1 MDVDPIASLT
11 VHQLRV
17 FTVMA
22 DALSLSQAARELDL
36 APSTV
41 SAHIA
46 QLERSIGARL
56 FDRSRGR
63 RGLQLTDAGELLA
76 ETSREALRTLEVGAR
91 RALDQTGSKRA
102 VVNLGCGI
110 RFSERLLPALVKRLR
125 EDAQD
130 LDVRVLVAGEYILH
144 QQLLRGRLDLCIWRG
159 PIEEPRIGLKP
170 LGIRREL
177 VLVAPPNHRL
187 AGKRNVP
194 MAALENEQ
202 FILPKRPAS
211 SRVLLERKA
220 EELGVRLDITLEL
233 SHPGARFAA
242 AAGGLGIADSD
253 RSSAELARERGKIA
267 ILDVVEF
274 PLDLEWSILWNHGRF
289 LASTEKALS
298 ELTDYFAVLPSEDI
312 W

>member
-110 RFSERLLPALVKRLR
+110 RFSERLLPALVTKLR

-159 PIEEPRIGLKP
+159 PIEEPADRSQTLSR
-170 LGIRREL
+170 IRRE
-177 VLVAPPNHRL
+177 
-187 AGKRNVP
+187 
-194 MAALENEQ
+194 
-202 FILPKRPAS
+202 
-211 SRVLLERKA
+211 
-220 EELGVRLDITLEL
+220 
-233 SHPGARFAA
+233 PGARCTPK
-242 AAGGLGIADSD
+242 
-253 RSSAELARERGKIA
+253 SSASLVSATCRCRRSRMSSLFYRSGPLQRVSYSNERLKSLACDWT
-267 ILDVVEF
+267 L
-274 PLDLEWSILWNHGRF
+274 
-289 LASTEKALS
+289 LS
-298 ELTDYFAVLPSEDI
+298 N
-312 W
+312 

>member
-17 FTVMA
+17 FSVMA

-41 SAHIA
+41 SEHIA
-46 QLERSIGARL
+46 QLERSIGTRL

-63 RGLQLTDAGELLA
+63 RGLRLTDAGELLA
-76 ETSREALRTLEVGAR
+76 ETAREALRTLEVGAR

-170 LGIRREL
+170 LGIRRDL

-187 AGKRNVP
+187 AGKHNVP

-242 AAGGLGIADSD
+242 AAGGLGIADAD
-253 RSSAELARERGKIA
+253 RSSAELAQERGKIA
-267 ILDVVEF
+267 ILDVAGF
-274 PLDLEWSILWNHGRF
+274 PLDLEWAILWYHGRF
-289 LASTEKALS
+289 LASTERALS
-298 ELTDYFAVLPSEDI
+298 ELTDYFAGVPTEAI

>member
-1 MDVDPIASLT
+1 MDADPIASLT

-17 FTVMA
+17 FIVMA

-46 QLERSIGARL
+46 QLERSIGTRL

-63 RGLQLTDAGELLA
+63 RGLRLTSAGEFLA
-76 ETSREALRTLEVGAR
+76 ETSREALTTLEVGAR

-102 VVNLGCGI
+102 IVNLGCGI
-110 RFSERLLPALVKRLR
+110 RFSERLLPALVARFR
-125 EDAQD
+125 EHAKD

-144 QQLLRGRLDLCIWRG
+144 QQLLTGRLDLCIWRG

-177 VLVAPPNHRL
+177 VLVAAADHRL
-187 AGKRNVP
+187 AGKQNVP
-194 MAALENEQ
+194 MAALESEQ

-220 EELGVRLDITLEL
+220 EELGVRLNIGLEL

-242 AAGGLGIADSD
+242 AASGLGIADAD
-253 RSSAELARERGKIA
+253 RATAEIARERGEVI
-267 ILDVVEF
+267 ILDIAGF
-274 PLDLEWSILWNHGRF
+274 PLELEWSILWNHGRF
-289 LASTEKALS
+289 LASTERALS
-298 ELTDYFAVLPSEDI
+298 ELTEYFAAAPDKAI